1 MDLRKTL
8 TQRFW
13 PQKRSSIPSDN
24 YQLSSQATPGAYLS
38 VEASR
43 NATSS
48 VLLRRRKVIVM
59 LGTSASTKGG
69 VSAVINAY
77 ARAGLFD
84 RWPVVH
90 IATHADGSQWQK
102 ARTALSALVVFA
114 GLLIRGRVAFVH
126 VHAAS
131 DASFWRKAGFV
142 LLAFAAHTPAV
153 FHLHGGGFLEFY
165 HRRFG
170 AIRRW
175 LIRFVLDHADTVVV
189 VSEQWRKKLHGL
201 TKNRNLVVIVNPVD
215 AIPVV
220 GVDPNRPASA
230 IVLFLGRIEKDKG
243 VYDLVDAMAEVR
255 RQLPTAILRLGG
267 VGDIDGVKRRS
278 GANGTADWIEFL
290 GWVSDSAKLD
300 ALRSAQVYV
309 LPSYVEG
316 LPMGV
321 LEAMAA
327 GLPVVA
333 SHVGGI
339 PDLVEDGVHGFLVRA
354 GDIAGLAQTLLR
366 LLQDPALRRRMGE
379 AARQRVAECYVTERV
394 VPQVESIYRRLLEKV
409 EDSSG
414 AAL

>member
-1 MDLRKTL
+1 M
-8 TQRFW
+8 
-13 PQKRSSIPSDN
+13 
-24 YQLSSQATPGAYLS
+24 
-38 VEASR
+38 
-43 NATSS
+43 
-48 VLLRRRKVIVM
+48 
-59 LGTSASTKGG
+59 
-69 VSAVINAY
+69 INAY

-90 IATHADGSQWQK
+90 IATHADGSQWRK
-102 ARTALSALVVFA
+102 ARTALSALVVFV

-142 LLAFAAHTPAV
+142 LLAFAAHVPAV

-165 HRRFG
+165 HRRLG
-170 AIRRW
+170 AVRRW
-175 LIRFVLDHADTVVV
+175 LIRFVLDHSDTVVV
-189 VSEQWRKKLHGL
+189 VSEQWRKKLYGL

-220 GVDPNRPASA
+220 GVERVDPNRPASA
-230 IVLFLGRIEKDKG
+230 IVLFLGRFEKDKG
-243 VYDLVDAMAEVR
+243 VYDLVDAMTEVR
-255 RQLPTAILRLGG
+255 RQLPSAILRLGG

-278 GANGTADWIEFL
+278 GANGTADWIQFL
-290 GWVSDSAKLD
+290 GWVADSAKVD

-354 GDIAGLAQTLLR
+354 GDIAGLTQTLLR
-366 LLQDPALRRRMGE
+366 LLHDPALRRRMGE
-379 AARQRVAECYVTERV
+379 AGRQRVAECYVTERV
-394 VPQVESIYRRLLEKV
+394 VPQVEAIYRQLLEKV

>member
-1 MDLRKTL
+1 MIIAVEAN
-8 TQRFW
+8 FN
-13 PQKRSSIPSDN
+13 N
-24 YQLSSQATPGAYLS
+24 YHISSQAVPGNHLS
-38 VEASR
+38 VEPSR
-43 NATSS
+43 SATSS
-48 VLLRRRKVIVM
+48 VLLRRRKIIVM
-59 LGTSASTKGG
+59 LGTSVSTKGG

-90 IATHADGSQWQK
+90 IATHADGSRWLK
-102 ARTALSALVVFA
+102 ARIALSALIVFV

-142 LLAFAAHTPAV
+142 LLAFAAHIPAV

-170 AIRRW
+170 GVRRW
-175 LIRFVLDHADTVVV
+175 LIRFVLDHADTIVV
-189 VSEQWRKKLHGL
+189 VSDQWREKLYGL
-201 TKNRNLVVIVNPVD
+201 TKNQNLIVIVNPVD
-215 AIPVV
+215 AIPVAEC
-220 GVDPNRPASA
+220 NQNPAASGS
-230 IVLFLGRIEKDKG
+230 VLFLGRIEKDKG
-243 VYDLVDAMAEVR
+243 IYDLVDAMVEVR
-255 RQLPTAILRLGG
+255 RQLPAAILRIGG
-267 VGDIDGVKRRS
+267 VGDIEGVKQRS
-278 GANGTADWIEFL
+278 GADGTADWIRFL

-333 SHVGGI
+333 SQVGGI
-339 PDLVEDGVHGFLVRA
+339 PDLVEDGVHGFLVKT
-354 GDIAGLAQTLLR
+354 GDIAGLAQALFRLLR
-366 LLQDPALRRRMGE
+366 DPALCHRMGE
-379 AARQRVAECYVTERV
+379 AGRQRVAECYVTERV
-394 VPQVESIYRRLLEKV
+394 VPQVEAIYRRLLEKA

-414 AAL
+414 VAL

>member
-1 MDLRKTL
+1 M
-8 TQRFW
+8 
-13 PQKRSSIPSDN
+13 
-24 YQLSSQATPGAYLS
+24 PGTYLS

-48 VLLRRRKVIVM
+48 VLLRRRKIIVM

-90 IATHADGSQWQK
+90 IATHADGNQWRK

-114 GLLIRGRVAFVH
+114 SLLIRGRVAFVH

-142 LLAFAAHTPAV
+142 LLALAAHVPV
-153 FHLHGGGFLEFY
+153 IFHLHGGGFLEFY
-165 HRRFG
+165 HRRLG
-170 AIRRW
+170 VVRRW
-175 LIRFVLDHADTVVV
+175 LIRFVLDRSDTVVV
-189 VSEQWRKKLHGL
+189 VSEQWRKKLYGL

-255 RQLPTAILRLGG
+255 RQLPAVILRLGG
-267 VGDIDGVKRRS
+267 VGDVDGVKRRS
-278 GANGTADWIEFL
+278 GVNGTADWLQFL
-290 GWVSDSAKLD
+290 GWVSDSAKLN

-316 LPMGV
+316 LPMGA

-354 GDIAGLAQTLLR
+354 GDVAGLTETLLR
-366 LLQDPALRRRMGE
+366 LLHDPTLCRRMGE
-379 AARQRVAECYVTERV
+379 AGRQRVAECYVTERV
-394 VPQVESIYRRLLEKV
+394 VPQVEAIYSRLLEKV